1 MIVIKQEVLVSI
13 IIPVYNQSRYL
24 KNSFNSLIYQDYDN
38 LEIICVDDGSTD
50 NSLAVL
56 MELKNADSRIRII
69 QQENKGAGAA
79 RNNGLKYANGK
90 YVIFLDADDSFDS
103 MLIEKLLQKL
113 NYYKVIFASVKL
125 LLYKKMAIKLR

>member
-69 QQENKGAGAA
+69 
-79 RNNGLKYANGK
+79 
-90 YVIFLDADDSFDS
+90 
-103 MLIEKLLQKL
+103 
-113 NYYKVIFASVKL
+113 
-125 LLYKKMAIKLR
+125 